1 MGVRGLSSYL
11 APRRELFDTTELR
24 DTKVIIDGN
33 NLRFSLYRSC
43 PGLND
48 CFGGDYDKFRGF
60 VLRFFR
66 LLLRCRVTPVI
77 VLDGGLDKTGHKL
90 PTVRNRPVSDVW
102 RCHKLI
108 LCPLSSWGFLAS

>member
-77 VLDGGLDKTGHKL
+77 VLDGGLDKSGHKL
-90 PTVRNRPVSDVW
+90 PTVRNRLVM
-102 RCHKLI
+102 
-108 LCPLSSWGFLAS
+108 LAMFYNVIN